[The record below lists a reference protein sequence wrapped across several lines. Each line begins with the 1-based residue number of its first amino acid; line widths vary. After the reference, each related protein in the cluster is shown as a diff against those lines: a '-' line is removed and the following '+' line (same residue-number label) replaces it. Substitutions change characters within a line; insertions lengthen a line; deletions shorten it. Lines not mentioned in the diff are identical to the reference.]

1 MKADEYGNDLFK
13 MQLWDKDLIDS
24 NDLIGETEKFKYP
37 EDD

>member
-1 MKADEYGNDLFK
+1 

-37 EDD
+37 EDDWKV